1 MRKILATLAFA
12 AGALLLFFAAA
23 AFAFYHMIQVGE
35 LRRFLVGEFEARSG
49 LKLEIGAAEIE
60 VGRVLGVSFHDLA
73 LKNADGTMTVVA
85 ARKAL
90 IRVALLPLF
99 QRRIVFYAVHLDAPR
114 AEIVRDERG
123 KVPWL
128 DLLSS
133 LPFRRQQNSEF
144 SLDLRELRI
153 DRGEILFTDRSG
165 GEGPVETRFQTIDLA
180 LHRIR
185 GAGLR
190 QALQAFKSD
199 IPAGPGLD
207 FDFKTVV
214 RRAERQAD
222 VAVNGRSFFAD
233 DELDVGRAHVDA
245 YVSSSASPAAFLWD
259 VAGRPAAENP
269 PRGNLT
275 YRLHWQGSLDRGARV
290 GGEVHFAGVEA
301 ELPEYFPAPL
311 DFGNGRLDLVANW
324 NPQALRIERL
334 DLHSNRLEFSAR
346 GSVAPLSASDAR
358 LALRVTT
365 PFLPLTVARS
375 YWPAK
380 LLQSPRL
387 DALTAAVG
395 SGEIRLASAE
405 VAGMLS
411 DLRRIPQ
418 GGGDDSLSFTIE
430 MRNVGGEWAGE
441 RPLPF
446 SAAGGQ
452 LVLEKGTLY
461 YKNFRATLGRSQ
473 VTELSG
479 AQRRPFAGGAL
490 DLRVR
495 GEADLAQ
502 ARQYLPPGAVA
513 ASAGKTLEALR
524 DLSGRA
530 RVDLALHA
538 EAAAPLSYSGAAALD
553 NVHVRIGDFALNQ
566 IRGDVSFAP
575 GEIKAERARAT
586 LNGADLQLSVL
597 LKDLAG
603 AATYDVAIESQA
615 VKAPDA
621 LGLLLPLDV
630 SKSPGFVRGN
640 VRFSG
645 PFAAPEAKKVT
656 GQLELVGVQ
665 IPVPVFDEPFRE
677 VNGRVRIAGASIDLE
692 GMRARIGGDAIA
704 LDGRWTGGERPMLVF
719 QLASSDLDIRNIL
732 PHHVTP
738 EDEWYERLQVRGKF
752 ALVKASYDSFAFT
765 DLKTDLVLDRRTW
778 RLERFSA
785 RAQGGTIEGSG
796 AFRDRGEPGT
806 FTIEPDIR
814 GVPLQT
820 MLGWFNV
827 GHNEVTGNVR
837 LSGKFEFAG
846 KTSEER
852 RRSLNGAL
860 RVRIDDGMMRR
871 FQIAVRVLSFLDLSR
886 WFTLKLPNINQ
897 EGIRFRSISADM
909 KIAQGIYTT
918 ENFLLDG
925 DDLRITGA
933 GDLDGTKGE
942 IDFVIAVRPFPGL
955 DHAWNYIPVLGTGLA
970 AVKNSLLVASFHVHG
985 PINDASVMPAPLSTL
1000 SEFFYGAL
1008 AIPKGLI
1015 GLPTTPSAPKEPAPA
1030 AAKEPAPSAPTEPAP
1045 AK

>member
-12 AGALLLFFAAA
+12 AGAFLLFFAAA
-23 AFAFYHMIQVGE
+23 VFAFYHMIQVGE

-60 VGRVLGVSFHDLA
+60 IGRVLGVSFRDLA

-85 ARKAL
+85 APKAL

-99 QRRIVFYAVHLDAPR
+99 QRRIVFYAVHLDQPR

-123 KVPWL
+123 KIPWL
-128 DLLSS
+128 DLLLS
-133 LPFRRQQNSEF
+133 LPFRRQQSEF

-153 DRGEILFTDRSG
+153 DRGEILFTDRSRG
-165 GEGPVETRFQTIDLA
+165 KEPVETRFQTIDLA

-207 FDFKTVV
+207 FEFKTVV
-214 RRAERQAD
+214 RRGERQAD
-222 VAVNGRSFFAD
+222 VAINGRSFFAD
-233 DELDVGRAHVDA
+233 DDLDVGRAGVDA

-259 VAGRPAAENP
+259 VAGRPGAENP
-269 PRGNLT
+269 PRGDLT
-275 YRLHWQGSLDRGARV
+275 YRLHWQGTVERGVRV
-290 GGEVHFAGVEA
+290 GGEVHFTGVEA
-301 ELPEYFPAPL
+301 ELPEYFPAPV
-311 DFGNGRLDLVANW
+311 DFGNGRLDVVANW

-346 GSVAPLSASDAR
+346 GSIAPFNASDPR
-358 LALRVTT
+358 LSLRVTT

-387 DALTAAVG
+387 DAVAAAVQ
-395 SGEIRLASAE
+395 SGEIRLAGAE
-405 VAGMLS
+405 VAGTLS
-411 DLRRIPQ
+411 DLRRLSK
-418 GGGDDSLSFTIE
+418 GGGDDSLSFTVE

-441 RPLPF
+441 RPLSF
-446 SAAGGQ
+446 SSAGGQ

-461 YKNFRATLGRSQ
+461 YKNFRAMLGPSQ
-473 VTELSG
+473 ITELSG
-479 AQRRPFAGGAL
+479 AQRRPFSGGPL

-495 GEADLAQ
+495 GDADLAQ
-502 ARQYLPPGAVA
+502 ARQYLTAGALS
-513 ASAGKTLEALR
+513 ASVGKTIEALR
-524 DLSGRA
+524 DLGGRA
-530 RVDLALHA
+530 RLDLALRVDP
-538 EAAAPLSYSGAAALD
+538 AAPLRYSGAAVLD
-553 NVHVRIGDFALNQ
+553 NVHVRIGDLALNQ
-566 IRGDVSFAP
+566 IRGDASFSPA
-575 GEIKAERARAT
+575 EIRAERARAT
-586 LNGADLQLSVL
+586 LNGADLQLNVL
-597 LKDLAG
+597 LKDLSG
-603 AATYDVAIESQA
+603 AATYDVGIESQA

-630 SKSPGFVRGN
+630 SKSPGFVRGS
-640 VRFSG
+640 VRFTG

-665 IPVPVFDEPFRE
+665 IPVPVFDEPFRD
-677 VNGRVRIAGASIDLE
+677 VNGKVRIAGAVIDLE
-692 GMRARIGGDAIA
+692 GMRARIGGDAIS
-704 LDGRWTGGERPMLVF
+704 LDGRWSGGERPMLVF
-719 QLASSDLDIRNIL
+719 QLASPDLDIRHIL

-738 EDEWYERLQVRGKF
+738 DDEWYERLQVRGKL
-752 ALVKASYDSFAFT
+752 AVAKAKYDSFAFN
-765 DLKTDLVLDRRTW
+765 DLKTDLALDRRTW

-785 RAQGGTIEGSG
+785 RAQGGTVEGSG
-796 AFRDRGEPGT
+796 AFRDRGEAGT
-806 FTIEPDIR
+806 FTIEPDIK

-820 MLGWFNV
+820 VLGWFDV
-827 GHNEVTGNVR
+827 GNNEVTGAVR
-837 LSGKFEFAG
+837 LSGKFEFSG
-846 KTSEER
+846 KTSQER
-852 RRSLNGAL
+852 RHSLNGAL
-860 RVRIDDGMMRR
+860 RVRVDDGMMRR
-871 FQIAVRVLSFLDLSR
+871 FQLAVRILSFLDLSR

-897 EGIRFRSISADM
+897 EGIRFRSISADV
-909 KIAQGIYTT
+909 KIVQGIYTT
-918 ENFLLDG
+918 QNFLLDG

-942 IDFVIAVRPFPGL
+942 LDCVIAVRPFPGL
-955 DHAWNYIPVLGTGLA
+955 DHAANYIPVLGTGLA
-970 AVKNSLLVASFHVHG
+970 AIKNSLLVASFHVHG
-985 PINDASVMPAPLSTL
+985 QINDPSVMPAPLSTL

-1015 GLPTTPSAPKEPAPA
+1015 GLPTTPSAKEPAA
-1030 AAKEPAPSAPTEPAP
+1030 AAPATSQ
-1045 AK
+1045 